1 MHSINTVLL
10 VGSIAV
16 TPAPLSTPGGTTYA
30 SFILA
35 TERAETRAGRTR
47 EVTDYHRVLAWGP
60 FGDTCQKFL
69 ARPQVVLVE
78 GELVTRT
85 YEVDGT
91 AQSTTEIDAREVHL
105 LRRTRTRGIT
115 IVDIA
120 TLALTETSAS

>member
-10 VGSIAV
+10 VGSISV
-16 TPAPLSTPGGTTYA
+16 TPAPLSAPDGTTYA

-35 TERAETRAGRTR
+35 TEREETRAGRTR
-47 EVTDYHRVLAWGP
+47 ERTDYHRVLAWGP
-60 FGDTCQKFL
+60 LGETCQRFL

-85 YEVDGT
+85 YVFDGT
-91 AQSTTEIDAREVHL
+91 AQATTEIDARAVHL
-105 LRRTRTRGIT
+105 LTRTRTRGIA

-120 TLALTETSAS
+120 ALALTETSAS